1 MKVWTAWQK
10 AWAFDEARVLQAQM
24 ELIDRN
30 YMPAF
35 LASVA
40 ITLIAALGLNAVSH
54 DPSIWAWV
62 VLQVVLGGGCML
74 ARPFLPSPFEPGLA
88 IRYAHWVRRM
98 ALLVGLGWGGL
109 GLWIDPAQP
118 LTLTI
123 TLGLE
128 GGMTAGALAVF
139 SPCWSMAMAFWLGSI
154 FPMIVVLL
162 ASQDGVMAMFG
173 AAATVYLVVMST
185 FGYHAAQ
192 TTLRAIRLGFEN
204 DGLVKR
210 LRDQTQRALE
220 ARQLAEGA
228 LSEAEEANR
237 AKTVFLASVS
247 HDLRQPLHAMGL
259 VLGALSRAGL
269 NERQQALL
277 GQAQSSAL
285 VTGDMLATLLDFSK
299 VDAGVVKPHPQPF
312 NLQLLFAKLARELA
326 PMAEAKGL
334 VFRVRDTSAV
344 LHSDPA
350 LVELILRNL
359 LLNAIRYTDRGGVL
373 LGCRSRGGRA
383 SVEVWDSGVGI
394 PADHHEAIFR
404 EFHQLGNPERDR
416 NKGLGLGLAI
426 VQGLART
433 LSVNVS
439 LDSRPGR
446 GSVFRLM
453 LPHSR
458 QAWQDEV
465 RALSDEP
472 DLHGLKVML
481 IEDDEHV
488 CAAMRDL
495 LASWGCLCEDVACE
509 EQAAARLTQF
519 EPDVL
524 LTDYRLRGHRTG
536 LQALA
541 RVRAELGRAIPAAI
555 ITGDTAPERLQEA
568 AASGLLLLHKPVP
581 AERLQEVL
589 LGLWQEAKAQG
600 HGQEQGQG
608 PTQLRSA

>member
-1 MKVWTAWQK
+1 MSMSAWER
-10 AWAFDEARVLQAQM
+10 AWSFDEPRVLQAQM
-24 ELIDRN
+24 TLIDRN
-30 YMPAF
+30 YVPAF

-40 ITLIAALGLNAVSH
+40 ITLIATLGLHAVTRN
-54 DPSIWAWV
+54 PSVWAWAM
-62 VLQVVLGGGCML
+62 LQVALGGGCVL
-74 ARPFLPSPFEPGLA
+74 ARPFLPSLLDAGSV
-88 IRYAHWVRRM
+88 IQYAHSLRRM
-98 ALLVGLGWGGL
+98 ALLVGLGWGAL

-123 TLGLE
+123 ILGVE

-139 SPCWSMAMAFWLGSI
+139 SPCWSMAMAFWLGAI
-154 FPMIVVLL
+154 VPMIVLLL
-162 ASQDGVMAMFG
+162 AGHDWVMGLFG
-173 AAATVYLVVMST
+173 GAATVYLVVMAT
-185 FGYHAAQ
+185 FGYHAGQ
-192 TTLRAIRLGFEN
+192 TTLRAIQLGFEN
-204 DGLVKR
+204 EGLVRR

-228 LSEAEEANR
+228 LSDAEEANR

-269 NERQQALL
+269 TERQQALL
-277 GQAQSSAL
+277 GQAQASAL
-285 VTGDMLATLLDFSK
+285 ATGDMLGTLLDFSK

-326 PMAEAKGL
+326 PVAEAKGL
-334 VFRVRDTSAV
+334 VFRVRDTAAV

-373 LGCRSRGGRA
+373 LACRSRGARA

-394 PADHHEAIFR
+394 PADQHEEIFR

-433 LSVNVS
+433 LSVEVT

-446 GSVFRLM
+446 GTVFRLL
-453 LPHSR
+453 LPHSH
-458 QAWQDEV
+458 QAWQDEL
-465 RALSDEP
+465 RPLGDEP
-472 DLHGLKVML
+472 DLHGLKVLL
-481 IEDDEHV
+481 IDDDEHV

-495 LASWGCLCEDVACE
+495 LATWGCLCEDVACE

-519 EPDVL
+519 EPDVVM
-524 LTDYRLRGHRTG
+524 TDYRLRGHRTG
-536 LQALA
+536 LQALE
-541 RVRAELGRAIPAAI
+541 RVRTELGRPIPAAI

-581 AERLQEVL
+581 AERLQAVL
-589 LGLWQEAKAQG
+589 LGLWQEAKSQS
-600 HGQEQGQG
+600 QTQNQG
-608 PTQLRSA
+608 PVQPRLNP